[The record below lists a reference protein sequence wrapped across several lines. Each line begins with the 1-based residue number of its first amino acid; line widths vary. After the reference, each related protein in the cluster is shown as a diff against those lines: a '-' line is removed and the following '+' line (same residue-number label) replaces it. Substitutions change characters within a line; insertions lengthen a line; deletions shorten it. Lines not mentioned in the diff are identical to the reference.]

1 MTLEYSSTIP
11 LMAVAVLGTLIYLA
25 EKMEGIFPA
34 PAPSPVVLGTLT
46 LEMAAVAIRI
56 SPREDKFLPLP
67 AMTYLVS
74 MLFALTAYAL
84 RDRELSA
91 IVLCLPWIILK
102 SLSAVASTRAEISN
116 SIDFL
121 AAARLRRARCAMR
134 LARASPS

>member
-1 MTLEYSSTIP
+1 
-11 LMAVAVLGTLIYLA
+11 
-25 EKMEGIFPA
+25 MEGIFPA

-56 SPREDKFLPLP
+56 SPREDKFLP
-67 AMTYLVS
+67 
-74 MLFALTAYAL
+74 
-84 RDRELSA
+84 LSA